1 MADKNQRA
9 HARAILNAA
18 AVLAEPESGA
28 GGDGNSITVSARPP
42 RIDIQPRMDLGLG
55 AAEVSAEVLERWQA
69 GVRAASADG
78 ANVIEIFDIIGY
90 DFWTGGGITAQ
101 TISDQLKAFNGQD
114 VEVQINS
121 PGGDMFEGIAIYNL
135 LQQYKGEVT
144 VKIMAL
150 AASAASVIAM
160 AGDEIEIGQ
169 GAFIM
174 IHNCWVV
181 AMGNRNDMLE
191 VAAYLEPFDQALAGI
206 YVART
211 GQKMADVQKW
221 MDDETFFA
229 ADKAIALGFADSMID
244 ADQLTEDEAATK
256 KAQAHNAVRKVEAVL
271 TKQGNMSRSKARAL
285 INELKAGKQDAAVDS
300 NSGTPGAAATAK
312 PDAGSDDWIKAAE
325 ALSQALKN

>member
-9 HARAILNAA
+9 RAQAVLDAA
-18 AVLAEPESGA
+18 AVLAEPVAGA
-28 GGDGNSITVSARPP
+28 DNSVTVHARPP

-55 AAEVSAEVLERWQA
+55 FVPPSTEVLDRWQA
-69 GVRAASADG
+69 GVRAAGTSED
-78 ANVIEIFDIIGY
+78 ANVIQIFDVIGY

-101 TISDQLKAFNGQD
+101 TISDQLKAFNGAD
-114 VEVQINS
+114 CEVHINS

-135 LQQYKGEVT
+135 LQQYKGAVT

-191 VAAYLEPFDQALAGI
+191 VAAYLEPFDEALAGI

-211 GQKMADVQKW
+211 GQKMTDVQKW
-221 MDDETFFA
+221 MDDETFLSA
-229 ADKAIALGFADSMID
+229 EKAIALGFADETLD
-244 ADQLTEDEAATK
+244 AAELTEDKEAAK
-256 KAQAHNAVRKVEAVL
+256 QAKAQNAVRKVESLL

-285 INELKAGKQDAAVDS
+285 ITELKTGKPDAAESS
-300 NSGTPGAAATAK
+300 NSGTHDAAATAK
-312 PDAGSDDWIKAAE
+312 PGAGNDDWINSAL
-325 ALSQALKN
+325 ALSQSLKK